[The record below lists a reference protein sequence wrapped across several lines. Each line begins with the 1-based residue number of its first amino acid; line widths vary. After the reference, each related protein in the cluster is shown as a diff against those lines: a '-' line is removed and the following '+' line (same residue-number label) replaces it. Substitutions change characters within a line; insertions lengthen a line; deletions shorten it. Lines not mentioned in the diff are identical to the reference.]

1 MHSNKQCELHCE
13 QCGIPFCVQCISS
26 NKHNSHISTDIL
38 QWYAGRK
45 EGLDK
50 ELQELEKIIYPKY
63 KDIRSHISFQRAKLQ
78 KNSLQIKIAL
88 NTHKDNWYKEI
99 DAIVKKI
106 KADLD
111 KKESEQLTLL
121 QKQEEKIKSN
131 IFKITEYISKIKCL
145 LATNDIRLV
154 YEHKQSNAEFKRE
167 LPSNPTVPIP
177 EFLSKKIDSQC
188 ISNQF
193 GTLFTLPYKAEQF
206 EPAMNSTGVKYSP
219 LDMPLIVKPRVIEKI
234 NTKYGVS
241 KEIRSVSAVN
251 DEEIWTCGDN

>member
-1 MHSNKQCELHCE
+1 M
-13 QCGIPFCVQCISS
+13 
-26 NKHNSHISTDIL
+26 

-50 ELQELEKIIYPKY
+50 ELQKLEKMIYPKY
-63 KDIRSHISFQRAKLQ
+63 KDIRSHISFQRADLQ

-88 NTHKDNWYKEI
+88 NTHKDNWYKEL
-99 DAIVKKI
+99 DAIVKKL

-131 IFKITEYISKIKCL
+131 IFKITEYISKIKRL

-154 YEHKQSNAEFKRE
+154 YEHKQSNAEFNGE
-167 LPSNPTVPIP
+167 LPSYPTVPLP

-193 GTLFTLPYKAEQF
+193 GTLFTLPNKTEQF
-206 EPAMNSTGVKYSP
+206 EPAMNSTDEKSSP
-219 LDMPLIVKPRVIEKI
+219 LDMPLITEPRVIEKI
-234 NTKYGVS
+234 TLNIEFVKKY
-241 KEIRSVSAVN
+241 AV
-251 DEEIWTCGDN
+251 CLL